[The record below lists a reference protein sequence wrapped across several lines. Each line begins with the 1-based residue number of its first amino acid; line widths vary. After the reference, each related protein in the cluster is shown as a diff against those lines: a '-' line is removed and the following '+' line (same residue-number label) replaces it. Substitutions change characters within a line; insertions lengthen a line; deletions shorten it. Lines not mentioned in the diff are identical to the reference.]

1 MPAIGTDKAIIS
13 YVNWPDKNISDAE
26 INDTFKIIG
35 EAAEGI
41 NFPEYCNIE
50 PQIAITDNIGKYM
63 IVARAKLVAV
73 SNTSL
78 FLIKPGAKPIIK

>member
-1 MPAIGTDKAIIS
+1 MGTDKAIIL
-13 YVNWPDKNISDAE
+13 YENRPDKNISDAE
-26 INDTFKIIG
+26 INKIFKIIG

-41 NFPEYCNIE
+41 NFPECCNIE
-50 PQIAITDNIGKYM
+50 PQIAITDNIGKYI

>member
-1 MPAIGTDKAIIS
+1 MPAIGTDKAIML
-13 YVNWPDKNISDAE
+13 YENRPDKNISDAE
-26 INDTFKIIG
+26 INETLKIIG
-35 EAAEGI
+35 EAAEGM

-50 PQIAITDNIGKYM
+50 PQIAITGNMGKYI

-73 SNTSL
+73 SNASL